1 LSNVRLFRE
10 NTTFLLALPEAF
22 ADWESP
28 TAAEL
33 NNSDLVFNITCALN
47 EDGTTFDLAD
57 SDTDDSLSFCQ
68 AAGTI
73 TPTLFNAEV
82 VYEAFRSMDP
92 VAANTANTA
101 MKLMLFPDVEYFAI
115 LRVGKESDVNFA
127 VGDRVSMVR
136 VKTDFPVDTAGAG
149 ENIRIQNNFL
159 FQGDINWNYEVVS
172 GS

>member
-1 LSNVRLFRE
+1 MSNVRLYRE
-10 NTTFLLALPEAF
+10 NVTLALALPEAF
-22 ADWESP
+22 ADWEAP

-68 AAGTI
+68 AAGSI
-73 TPTLFNAEV
+73 SPTLFNAEV
-82 VYEAFRSMDP
+82 VFEAFRSMDP
-92 VAANTANTA
+92 MVSNTANEA
-101 MKLMLFPDVEYFAI
+101 FGLMAFPDVEYFAI
-115 LRVGKESDVNFA
+115 QRIGKESDVNFA
-127 VGDRVSMVR
+127 AGDRVSMVR
-136 VKTDFPVDTAGAG
+136 VKTDFPVDVAGGG

>member
-1 LSNVRLFRE
+1 MSNVRLFRE

-22 ADWESP
+22 ADWEAP

-47 EDGTTFDLAD
+47 EDGTTFNLAD

-73 TPTLFNAEV
+73 TPTLYNAEV
-82 VYEAFRSMDP
+82 VYEAFRSLDP
-92 VAANTANTA
+92 TAANTANTA
-101 MKLMLFPDVEYFAI
+101 FGLMAFPDVEYFAI
-115 LRVGKESDVNFA
+115 LRVGEESDVNFSD
-127 VGDRVSMVR
+127 GDRISMVR
-136 VKTDFPVDTAGAG
+136 VKTDFPVDVAGAG

-159 FQGDINWNYEVVS
+159 FQGDINWNYEVGA

>member
-22 ADWESP
+22 ADWENP

-92 VAANTANTA
+92 TNDNTANTA
-101 MKLMLFPDVEYFAI
+101 FGLMAFPDVEYFAI
-115 LRVGKESDVNFA
+115 LRVGEESDVNFTT
-127 VGDRVSMVR
+127 GDRVSMVR
-136 VKTDFPVDTAGAG
+136 VKTDFPVDVAGAG

-159 FQGDINWNYEVVS
+159 FQGDINWNYEVTS